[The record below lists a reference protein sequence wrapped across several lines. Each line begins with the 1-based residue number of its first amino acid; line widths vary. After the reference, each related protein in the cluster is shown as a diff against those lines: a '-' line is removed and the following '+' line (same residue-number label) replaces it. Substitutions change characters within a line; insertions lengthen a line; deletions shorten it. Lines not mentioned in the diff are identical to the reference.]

1 MWGTFLYASVVESG
15 SRKDPTVTVRAP
27 AWMRGYLTL
36 FPVALAI
43 VLVVVASRAGSNSIN
58 RAFLVLI
65 GLVGVAI
72 FWKVS
77 SLYLQPFV
85 EAGRAGIRG
94 RGLGAVR
101 RLRWNELSEVIWTHR
116 MGRGLY
122 TRTELL
128 VRRSGASEIERFC
141 VLHFLRGR
149 WLGRRA
155 SRIASEEFLPVC
167 RRHGVEARSGWDA
180 SRSTAGSTARFT
192 AGSTD

>member
-1 MWGTFLYASVVESG
+1 VWATFLYVSVVESG
-15 SRKDPTVTVRAP
+15 PRKDPTVTVRAP

-43 VLVVVASRAGSNSIN
+43 VLVVVGSRAGSNAIN

-94 RGLGAVR
+94 RGLGAVQ

-122 TRTELL
+122 TRTEIL
-128 VRRSGASEIERFC
+128 VHRSGASEVERFC

-149 WLGRRA
+149 WLGQRA
-155 SRIASEEFLPVC
+155 SRAASEEFLPAC
-167 RRHGVEARSGWDA
+167 RRHGVEARSGWDV
-180 SRSTAGSTARFT
+180 SGSTARST
-192 AGSTD
+192 GGSTD

>member
-1 MWGTFLYASVVESG
+1 VWATFLYASVVESG
-15 SRKDPTVTVRAP
+15 PRQDPTVTVRAP

-36 FPVALAI
+36 FPVALAV
-43 VLVVVASRAGSNSIN
+43 VLVAIVPRAGSDAIN
-58 RAFLVLI
+58 RALLVLI

-77 SLYLQPFV
+77 TLYLQPFV

-122 TRTELL
+122 TRTEIL
-128 VRRSGASEIERFC
+128 VRRNGASDVERFC

-155 SRIASEEFLPVC
+155 SRVASEEFLPVC
-167 RRHGVEARSGWDA
+167 RRHGVEARSGWKA
-180 SRSTAGSTARFT
+180 SGARAGSR
-192 AGSTD
+192 AGSGD